1 MSGSLDVLAVE
12 QEYTISYM
20 EAECEQLEEER
31 LHADK
36 ELKEQTVK
44 TADLKATVD
53 EMITKAKRLSYL
65 KQKRECSGG
74 GVAATG
80 DEPNAAVAPSIRP
93 AKRNQL
99 TSVAVAALCLCSEAL
114 HGDVLHTGGSF
125 CRDGPCV
132 WLATCHASLHCPVPM
147 GECHRLYHQTHSS
160 WCVKRAGCRSWG
172 AVDVHAMH
180 RAAVVSTD
188 KDNASCNAG

>member
-36 ELKEQTVK
+36 ELKEQAVK

-65 KQKRECSGG
+65 KQKLKRFMGTFFIL
-74 GVAATG
+74 AA
-80 DEPNAAVAPSIRP
+80 A
-93 AKRNQL
+93 
-99 TSVAVAALCLCSEAL
+99 SVMMVPVFGWPLVMQAFIVLCLW
-114 HGDVLHTGGSF
+114 VN
-125 CRDGPCV
+125 
-132 WLATCHASLHCPVPM
+132 ATDFI
-147 GECHRLYHQTHSS
+147 T
-160 WCVKRAGCRSWG
+160 KRIVRG
-172 AVDVHAMH
+172 A
-180 RAAVVSTD
+180 
-188 KDNASCNAG
+188 